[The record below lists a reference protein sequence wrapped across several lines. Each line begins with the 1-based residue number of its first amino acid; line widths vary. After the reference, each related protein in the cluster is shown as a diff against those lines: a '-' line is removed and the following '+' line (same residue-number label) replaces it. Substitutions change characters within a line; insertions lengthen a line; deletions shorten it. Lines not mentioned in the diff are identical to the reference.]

1 MLKYFCC
8 KLNYPYSKTYFSP
21 QSYNNHY
28 GVPLSLCNIE
38 PKHNFGVF
46 EVGMSNFKEIFKLSS
61 MVKPE
66 IGIITNISEAHLENF
81 KNIQDIAKA
90 KSEIIYNIQ
99 KGGTIILNQDDKL
112 VSKLESGTSIWN
124 YYKLTN
130 SLDKMNYQHFLH
142 FSINGEFSTAFLLSP
157 VI

>member
-1 MLKYFCC
+1 MLGGLLKR
-8 KLNYPYSKTYFSP
+8 YSKTYFSP

-38 PKHNFGVF
+38 PQHKFGVF
-46 EVGMSNFKEIFKLSS
+46 EVGMSNFKEIFKLSF

-81 KNIQDIAKA
+81 KSIRDIAKA

-99 KGGTIILNQDDKL
+99 KGGTIILNQDDKFFNYFKKIAKNNNIKTKSFGY
-112 VSKLESGTSIWN
+112 SKKSDV
-124 YYKLTN
+124 K
-130 SLDKMNYQHFLH
+130 F
-142 FSINGEFSTAFLLSP
+142 
-157 VI
+157 